1 MKTIIGAIALAIA
14 VPAAAQTA
22 PTGAQPGHSQHQQHV
37 QGQQPG
43 QPGQPQGQHKSCCK
57 QVNGKLECQMM
68 KGHGSQQPGQ
78 GQPQGHSG
86 H

>member
-22 PTGAQPGHSQHQQHV
+22 PTDAQAGHSQHQQR
-37 QGQQPG
+37 
-43 QPGQPQGQHKSCCK
+43 GQHKSCCK
-57 QVNGKLECQMM
+57 QVNGKMECQMM